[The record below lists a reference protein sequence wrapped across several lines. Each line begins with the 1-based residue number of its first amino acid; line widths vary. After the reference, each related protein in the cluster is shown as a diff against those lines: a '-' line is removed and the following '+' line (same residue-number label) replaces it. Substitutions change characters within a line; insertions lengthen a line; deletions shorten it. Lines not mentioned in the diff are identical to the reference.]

1 MGQGPGAQGCWGPAE
16 GREVGGATGQGG
28 GAEAGRGWAAGE
40 GLGPRGGR
48 KADKE
53 RERVGFKEGWRG
65 SRGARDGEGRGYS
78 MGGAG
83 EGKRC
88 CYAVDQV
95 RIALGTATRWSWQV
109 ASHP

>member
-1 MGQGPGAQGCWGPAE
+1 MP
-16 GREVGGATGQGG
+16 RDRGG